1 MQEGKARQRL
11 SKHPSNNKGPAD
23 LPSVTAKRRTC
34 SLPGLGTPNLGVLGQ
49 SRVNRFRLASMRL
62 ILEFWCLLLRGGG
75 VARGE
80 GTEQMGCPVR
90 HLCTRTLW
98 VPESIN
104 HHSGILS
111 VGSWKRRSVL
121 QHWVG
126 GVGVGGILPIH
137 SQLGQKGCVPIS
149 LKSLHTCWK
158 ETRCAFLFL
167 RRERECG
174 CQRVLPRG

>member
-1 MQEGKARQRL
+1 MLIARPGNTKPRSPWSEQGKQVQTCFHETYIGVL
-11 SKHPSNNKGPAD
+11 V
-23 LPSVTAKRRTC
+23 PSVE
-34 SLPGLGTPNLGVLGQ
+34 G
-49 SRVNRFRLASMRL
+49 
-62 ILEFWCLLLRGGG
+62 WGG
-75 VARGE
+75 ARGE

-158 ETRCAFLFL
+158 GTRCAFLFL
-167 RRERECG
+167 RHERECG